1 MRTPNM
7 GASVPDFECHKNKAL
22 GHAAWR
28 SWGIN
33 GLSLE
38 VFEVRM
44 DRAWSNLVP
53 ISWGFGKG

>member
-1 MRTPNM
+1 M